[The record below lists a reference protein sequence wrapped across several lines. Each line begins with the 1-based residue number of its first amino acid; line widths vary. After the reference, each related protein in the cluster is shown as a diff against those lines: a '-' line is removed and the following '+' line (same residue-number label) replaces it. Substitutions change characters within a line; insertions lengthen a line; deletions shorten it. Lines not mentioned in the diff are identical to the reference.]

1 MPPPRAVRRLRPTG
15 RLPGAAL
22 ADPGARQPPGAAV
35 AEPGARPQPGRRG
48 SACIAHRALLPEQD
62 GGSRAAERATPRAR
76 QGPRLAPRRV
86 VLSNAACR
94 PAQGSIRLGLG
105 LGLSRQ
111 RRRRRRSPPATRIK
125 HGVLHV
131 HKDYEG
137 RLPLCYYDT
146 GLREGGPDDGYACFD
161 LRDILWA
168 RRVRCH
174 IERMS
179 DL

>member
-1 MPPPRAVRRLRPTG
+1 MEDHERQNG
-15 RLPGAAL
+15 QLPGHDKVRGWLRDASCY
-22 ADPGARQPPGAAV
+22 PTPPA
-35 AEPGARPQPGRRG
+35 
-48 SACIAHRALLPEQD
+48 
-62 GGSRAAERATPRAR
+62 
-76 QGPRLAPRRV
+76 APRKDQYV
-86 VLSNAACR
+86 SESDSDY
-94 PAQGSIRLGLG
+94 G
-105 LGLSRQ
+105 RQ
-111 RRRRRRSPPATRIK
+111 RRRRQRSPPATRIK

-168 RRVRCH
+168 RRVRFH

>member
-1 MPPPRAVRRLRPTG
+1 MHLDRSLGRLRRLTSRPTANSVALLGVQANIPRAPRSRRAEAMQQERDLSAIPK
-15 RLPGAAL
+15 AL
-22 ADPGARQPPGAAV
+22 
-35 AEPGARPQPGRRG
+35 
-48 SACIAHRALLPEQD
+48 IA
-62 GGSRAAERATPRAR
+62 
-76 QGPRLAPRRV
+76 

-105 LGLSRQ
+105 LGLGRQ

-146 GLREGGPDDGYACFD
+146 GLREGGPDDGYACFN

-168 RRVRCH
+168 RRVRFH